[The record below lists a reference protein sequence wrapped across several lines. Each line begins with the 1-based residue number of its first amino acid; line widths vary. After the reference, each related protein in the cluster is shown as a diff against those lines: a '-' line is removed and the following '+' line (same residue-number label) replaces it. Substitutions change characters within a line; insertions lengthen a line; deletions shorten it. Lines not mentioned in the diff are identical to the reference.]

1 MTLTVHHAT
10 GDELKPLY
18 QRALVALVAHKKDS
32 YNEYAIPVK
41 TFEYLSYGLPI
52 VSVNVSSLSSFINQ
66 ERIGMTVDNNPTS
79 FADGIRQILSD
90 EETYKDYVNNVQ
102 DSLLNRNLWRNRIQT
117 IVSDLSEI
125 KSAKQEV

>member
-1 MTLTVHHAT
+1 
-10 GDELKPLY
+10 
-18 QRALVALVAHKKDS
+18 
-32 YNEYAIPVK
+32 
-41 TFEYLSYGLPI
+41 
-52 VSVNVSSLSSFINQ
+52 
-66 ERIGMTVDNNPTS
+66 MTVDNNPTS